1 MPRAVLGTLSEH
13 EEQVAV
19 MAWASVMASRFPALR
34 LLFAVPNGA
43 RTGMR
48 TAVKLKREGLKAG
61 VPDLFLPAVR
71 CGYSGL
77 FLELKRVKGGR
88 VSPHQTEWHD
98 ALRLAGYAVV
108 VCHGASEAQEV
119 LVAYVSGDL
128 LRLSRALP
136 SSDRTHDAVA

>member
-19 MAWASVMASRFPALR
+19 MAWAGVMAARFPALR

-48 TAVKLKREGLKAG
+48 TAVKLKREGLRAG
-61 VPDLFLPAVR
+61 VPDLFLPAAR
-71 CGYSGL
+71 AGYNGL

-88 VSPHQTEWHD
+88 VSDVQREWH
-98 ALRLAGYAVV
+98 AELRLAGYAVA
-108 VCHGASEAQEV
+108 VCHGADEAQQC
-119 LVAYVSGDL
+119 LASYLSGS
-128 LRLSRALP
+128 RLGRFLG
-136 SSDRTHDAVA
+136 DGGHDAVG